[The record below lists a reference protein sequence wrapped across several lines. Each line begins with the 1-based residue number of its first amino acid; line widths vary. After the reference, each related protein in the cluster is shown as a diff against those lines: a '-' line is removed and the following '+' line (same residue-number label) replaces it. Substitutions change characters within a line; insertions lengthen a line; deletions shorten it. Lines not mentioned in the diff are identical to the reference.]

1 MHELEVELEKSIQCL
16 KYSQLDYSK
25 KESLAHCNRS
35 LTNSYWM
42 VDVLQT

>member
-1 MHELEVELEKSIQCL
+1 MHEVEVELEKKVFNVSST
-16 KYSQLDYSK
+16 YGK

-35 LTNSYWM
+35 LTNSHWM